1 MSDVNTTSNNL
12 NNELINVSEWLKLNK
27 LSLNINKTKCMLFH
41 HANKVI
47 SRPVLKIDDTE
58 LEYVDNFCFLGIILD
73 VNLSWK
79 GHVDSISKK
88 LAKIIGIMTKLKHFL
103 PQPTLKIM
111 YDSLIGSHLNYG
123 IKCWGFNCKSL
134 EKLQKKAVQVIA
146 NSKYNAHSEPL
157 FKKLGILSI
166 KDILKKKMYK
176 FYFKLSNLNLPN
188 YFMDSTWVVAQCQT
202 HNYNTRNNN
211 YKVPRIHHKFAEN
224 CLRYRLPILLNEGVV
239 CITDKVNTHSE
250 SGFSIYIKKY
260 LLSLYKLQCEI
271 ENCYICGNT

>member
-1 MSDVNTTSNNL
+1 MKSYLNNREQFVDVEGITSSKLKIKTGVPQGSILGPLLFILYINDINQASNKFHFVSYADDTTLSINLSSMSDVNTTSNNL

-134 EKLQKKAVQVIA
+134 EKLQKKGC
-146 NSKYNAHSEPL
+146 SSYCK
-157 FKKLGILSI
+157 
-166 KDILKKKMYK
+166 
-176 FYFKLSNLNLPN
+176 
-188 YFMDSTWVVAQCQT
+188 
-202 HNYNTRNNN
+202 
-211 YKVPRIHHKFAEN
+211 
-224 CLRYRLPILLNEGVV
+224 
-239 CITDKVNTHSE
+239 
-250 SGFSIYIKKY
+250 
-260 LLSLYKLQCEI
+260 
-271 ENCYICGNT
+271 